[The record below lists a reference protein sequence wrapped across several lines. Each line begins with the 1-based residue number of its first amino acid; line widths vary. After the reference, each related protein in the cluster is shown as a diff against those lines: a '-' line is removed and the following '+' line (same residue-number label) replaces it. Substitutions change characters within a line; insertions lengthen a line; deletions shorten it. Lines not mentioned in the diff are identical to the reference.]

1 MIIRVADL
9 TVIVPEAG
17 GMAPRCQAYIT
28 DADAPVDITV
38 REATY
43 KLEKWPEVSYETACY
58 LESGYHFYAQLL
70 AFDGLQL
77 HASAVACDG
86 KAYLFSGPCTVGKS
100 THTRQW
106 QQTFGEAA
114 QVFNDDKPAL
124 RWIDGSWYAYGTP
137 WCGKDGININ
147 MKVPLGGIC
156 FLKQAQENRIRRLSV
171 TEAFAKCMGQL
182 QRFVK
187 PENVEKQLLL
197 VDKLVR
203 SVPVW
208 ELENYPGPEAARLS
222 HDTMA
227 AFGEQP
233 K

>member
-9 TVIVPEAG
+9 NVRVPEAG
-17 GMAPRCQAYIT
+17 GMAPRCQAYLT
-28 DADAPVDITV
+28 DPDAKVDIV
-38 REATY
+38 VPEEAY
-43 KLEKWPEVSYETACY
+43 KLEKWPELSYEMGCY
-58 LESGYHFYAQLL
+58 MESGYHFYARLL
-70 AFDGLQL
+70 AYDGLQL

-106 QQTFGEAA
+106 QQTFGDRV

-124 RWIDGSWYAYGTP
+124 RLVDGCWYAYGTP
-137 WCGKDGININ
+137 WCGKDFVNIN
-147 MKVPLGGIC
+147 MKAPLGGIC
-156 FLKQAQENRIRRLSV
+156 FLKQASENKIRRLSV
-171 TEAFAKCMGQL
+171 TEAFARCMGQL
-182 QRFVK
+182 QRFAK

-208 ELENYPGPEAARLS
+208 ELENYPGPEAAQLS
-222 HDTMA
+222 HDTM
-227 AFGEQP
+227 
-233 K
+233 KKV